1 MSKENPNEGL
11 PVMNGVESLYY
22 QEPENYVKRFG
33 TGLINNQW
41 GQTPLI
47 LFIINIKPTGWPS
60 LETTLTLR
68 FPAAGLRRYDKLDC
82 FVNAF
87 LAMTAR
93 LNSSL
98 CLILFLYYL
107 HTKHFCCLAQTLIK
121 TSKL

>member
-82 FVNAF
+82 FVTTF
-87 LAMTAR
+87 LARSCPERLMVIGSQGTINAKSPSAR
-93 LNSSL
+93 
-98 CLILFLYYL
+98 
-107 HTKHFCCLAQTLIK
+107 AAMPQ
-121 TSKL
+121 